1 MRRLYVLIVICI
13 GGSSVWGGGQVGW
26 LGEGCNKQTMDRI
39 GNEGLARDGKG
50 IISARVGHVVVED
63 DGHCIH

>member
-1 MRRLYVLIVICI
+1 MDLLFEVKPGR
-13 GGSSVWGGGQVGW
+13 